1 MTRPRTLLAALGA
14 GLLVAS
20 PAAASVRLSGADSTQ
35 YPTVRVN
42 VVTGRPSARAPRL
55 YENGVPV
62 AGQQSSNLGAQKSVV
77 LAIDRSQSMA
87 GASLRDAI
95 AGARAF
101 VAAKPSPDRIAVI
114 AFGAKAVQL
123 TGFSSSATDADNALR
138 TLEVDRVPGTAL
150 NGAVRLA
157 SESLANEQ
165 SGGRVVILLTDG
177 RNSSKTTQAEA
188 VAAARLADVS
198 VYPVAIEGPQFSPA
212 ALRALANATGG
223 SYHGATSSAGL
234 AAVYRQIAAELRR
247 TWRVEY
253 QSSAQPGTRVH
264 LLAKVPGA
272 GSGRLSA
279 VLSGS
284 TVAAPQEH
292 ASHLLPYGSS
302 GPLVMGI
309 AVGALIFLAVLL
321 LMRAR
326 EGGWLAG
333 RLQAHV
339 GPRGDAKDA
348 TDGERLRFLR
358 TVFRATESAF
368 GHRSNWK
375 RLGRMLERADLPL
388 RTVEFVY
395 ICVGSGMAV
404 GFLIALVGAAW
415 IVILLGLAGGALI
428 PLMVVSLKAKRRTNA
443 FENLLPDLLITLA
456 ASLKAGHSFKQGI
469 QSAVE
474 EGQEPVS
481 KELKRVLTETQL
493 GRPMNLALAEAAD
506 RIGSKNFSFVI
517 TAVTIQT
524 QVGGSLSNL
533 FDMIADTVRQR
544 QQFARKIKGLTA
556 MGRAA
561 AYVLVGLPFFIAGAL
576 TLMNPS
582 YMAPLWST
590 PTGHMLIFLG
600 LGMMA
605 FGSLV
610 LRKIVSFRG

>member
-1 MTRPRTLLAALGA
+1 MTRPRALLAALGA
-14 GLLVAS
+14 TLLVAS
-20 PAAASVRLSGADSTQ
+20 PAAASVHLRGADSTQ

-42 VVTGRPSARAPRL
+42 VVTDHPSASAPRL

-87 GASLRDAI
+87 GASLRGAI
-95 AGARAF
+95 AAARAF

-157 SESLANEQ
+157 SESLADEQ

-223 SYHGATSSAGL
+223 SYHGATSSGGL

-253 QSSAQPGTRVH
+253 QSSAQPGARVH

-292 ASHLLPYGSS
+292 ASHLLPYGTS
-302 GPLVMGI
+302 GPLLMGI

-348 TDGERLRFLR
+348 ADGERLRFLR

-415 IVILLGLAGGALI
+415 IVILLGLAGGTLI

-605 FGSLV
+605 FGSLI

>member
-1 MTRPRTLLAALGA
+1 MRPRALLAALA
-14 GLLVAS
+14 VALLVVS
-20 PAAASVRLSGADSTQ
+20 PAAASVRLLGADSTQ

-42 VVTGRPSARAPRL
+42 VVTGTPSARAPQL

-62 AGQQSSNLGAQKSVV
+62 AGQQSSNLGAEKSVV

-87 GASLRDAI
+87 GRSLSDAI
-95 AGARAF
+95 AAARAF
-101 VAAKPSPDRIAVI
+101 AAAKPSADRIAVV
-114 AFGAKAVQL
+114 AFGSKAVQL
-123 TGFSSSATDADNALR
+123 TGFSSSTTDADNALR
-138 TLEVDRVPGTAL
+138 TLRVDNVPGTAL
-150 NGAVRLA
+150 NGAVQLA
-157 SESLANEQ
+157 SDALGKEQ
-165 SGGRVVILLTDG
+165 NGGHVVILLTDG

-198 VYPVAIEGPQFSPA
+198 VYPIAIEGPQFSPA
-212 ALRALANATGG
+212 ALRALAAATGG

-253 QSSAQPGTRVH
+253 QTSAEPGQRVQ

-284 TVAAPQEH
+284 SGPVAQTP
-292 ASHLLPYGSS
+292 ASSLLPYGTS
-302 GPLVMGI
+302 GPLVIGL

-321 LMRAR
+321 VMRAR
-326 EGGWLAG
+326 ERGWLVG
-333 RLQAHV
+333 RLEAHV

-348 TDGERLRFLR
+348 ADGERLRFLR
-358 TVFRATESAF
+358 AVFRATESAF

-375 RLGRMLERADLPL
+375 RLARMLERADLPL

-395 ICVGSGMAV
+395 ICLGSG
-404 GFLIALVGAAW
+404 LALGVLLALARESSLL
-415 IVILLGLAGGALI
+415 ILLGIAGGTLI
-428 PLMVVSLKAKRRTNA
+428 PLMIVSFKAKRRTNA
-443 FENLLPDLLITLA
+443 FENLLPDLLITIA

-493 GRPMNLALAEAAD
+493 GRPMNQALAEAAD

-517 TAVTIQT
+517 TAVTIQS
-524 QVGGSLSNL
+524 QVGGSLANL
-533 FDMIADTVRQR
+533 FDMVADTVRQR

-561 AYVLVGLPFFIAGAL
+561 AYVLVGLPFAVAAGL
-576 TLMNPS
+576 TLMNPT
-582 YMAPLWST
+582 YMTPLWST
-590 PTGHMLIFLG
+590 STGHMLIFFG

-605 FGSLV
+605 FGSLI

>member
-1 MTRPRTLLAALGA
+1 MSPRALLASLGLA
-14 GLLVAS
+14 LLVAS

-42 VVTGRPSARAPRL
+42 VVTDRPSTTVPRL
-55 YENGVPV
+55 YENGVRV
-62 AGQQSSNLGAQKSVV
+62 AGQQSSNLGAEKSVV

-95 AGARAF
+95 GAARAF
-101 VAAKPSPDRIAVI
+101 VATKPSSDRIAVV

-123 TGFSSSATDADNALR
+123 TGFSSSSTDADNALR
-138 TLEVDRVPGTAL
+138 TLEVDSVPGTAL
-150 NGAVRLA
+150 NGAVQLA

-165 SGGRVVILLTDG
+165 SGGHVVILLTDG
-177 RNSSKTTQAEA
+177 RNSSKTTQAQA
-188 VAAARLADVS
+188 VAEARLADVS
-198 VYPVAIEGPQFSPA
+198 VYPIAIEGPQFSPA
-212 ALRALANATGG
+212 ALRALAAATGG

-253 QSSAQPGTRVH
+253 QTSAQPGAHVR

-272 GSGRLSA
+272 GSARLSA
-279 VLSGS
+279 VLSGQS
-284 TVAAPQEH
+284 VAAPQEH
-292 ASHLLPYGSS
+292 ASQLLPYGAS
-302 GPLVMGI
+302 GPLVMGL

-333 RLQAHV
+333 RLQAHIA
-339 GPRGDAKDA
+339 PRGDAKNA
-348 TDGERLRFLR
+348 ADGERLRFLR
-358 TVFRATESAF
+358 AVFRATESAF

-375 RLGRMLERADLPL
+375 RLARLLERADLPL

-395 ICVGSGMAV
+395 ICLGSGLTA
-404 GFLIALVGAAW
+404 GFLLALVSNAW
-415 IVILLGLAGGALI
+415 IVILLGLAGGTLI
-428 PLMVVSLKAKRRTNA
+428 PFMVVSLKAKRRTNA

-493 GRPMNLALAEAAD
+493 GRPMNQALAEAAD
-506 RIGSKNFSFVI
+506 RVGSKNFSFVI

-605 FGSLV
+605 FGSII